1 MSNKTPLLKIK
12 NLSTCFKTKSG
23 DFYAL
28 DGLNLSIGYGETLGV
43 VGESGC
49 GKSIMA
55 KSILRVLPKGVCS
68 IKEGSIF
75 WKGIQLNTLTE
86 KEMQKIRGKDISM
99 IFQEPMTSLNP
110 IFTVGDQIIES
121 IMIHNKS
128 VRKAEALDRAKE
140 LLDLVKIPSV
150 NQRIKDYPHQMSG
163 GMRQRV
169 MIAMALACNPQL
181 LIADEP
187 TTALDVTI
195 QAQILDLLE
204 SLQDKIGMSM
214 ILITHD
220 LGVASETVKY
230 IAVMYCGQIIEYAAS
245 ADLFARPMHPYTQGL
260 ISSIPRLKNNPQRLN
275 TIHGSLPTVI
285 GSATSCRFSTRC
297 PHAMKRCFREV
308 PSLMDVGEKHMV
320 QCFLME
326 GKNSGGW

>member
-1 MSNKTPLLKIK
+1 MNNKTPLLKIK

-121 IMIHNKS
+121 IMIHDKS

-140 LLDLVKIPSV
+140 VLDLVKIPSV

>member
-1 MSNKTPLLKIK
+1 MPLLRID

-49 GKSIMA
+49 GKSMMA
-55 KSILRVLPKGVCS
+55 KSILRVLPKGICS

-75 WKGIQLNTLTE
+75 WKDIRLNDLTE

-121 IMIHNKS
+121 IMIHERNVS
-128 VRKAEALDRAKE
+128 KAEAWGRAKE
-140 LLDLVKIPSV
+140 LLNLVKIPSV

-195 QAQILDLLE
+195 QAQILELLE
-204 SLQDKIGMSM
+204 KLQDKIGMSM

-220 LGVASETVKY
+220 LGVASETVKN

-245 ADLFARPMHPYTQGL
+245 AELFARPLHPYTQGL
-260 ISSIPRLKNNPQRLN
+260 INSIPQLKDNPQRLN
-275 TIHGSLPTVI
+275 TIHGTLPAVI
-285 GSATSCRFSTRC
+285 GPATSCRFATRC
-297 PHAMKRCFREV
+297 PHATKRCLSEV
-308 PSLMDVGEKHMV
+308 PSLADVGEDHMV
-320 QCFLME
+320 RCFLME
-326 GKNSGGW
+326 GKDCGGCHE